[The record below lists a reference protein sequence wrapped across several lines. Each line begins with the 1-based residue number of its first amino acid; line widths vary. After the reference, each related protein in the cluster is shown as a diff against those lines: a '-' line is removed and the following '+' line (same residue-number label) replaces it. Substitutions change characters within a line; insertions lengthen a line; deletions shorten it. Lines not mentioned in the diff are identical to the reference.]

1 MTDKDRSFLEELAL
15 MAMAGGGGALDEA
28 TFGAA
33 KKDKILG
40 YENPLAEKLKGL
52 EEEAPLSYGA
62 GQVGSYFTPVGGV
75 LNLTRLGGK
84 AAMKAGAKMP
94 KLIAELSKYAKLAPN
109 ASKKMQALSGAAR
122 GAGGGALEGVG
133 QAGIR
138 NALETGGGD
147 LDEAA
152 KQGVI
157 GGGLFGAASPLFRAA
172 GQRLYRDPRIFN
184 PAGNRKA
191 RLISDELLDEGVWG
205 GEDALRKYATG
216 QKDKYNALLQP
227 KRDAL
232 APEKA
237 DIDEI
242 FRFYEE
248 AKEPFTR
255 TRQLR
260 RQLDEEQANL
270 FKKYANDPSWEGIQK
285 YQKGI
290 NEFLSPL
297 SPAQKTTAIA
307 GAGDAS
313 VSAANQ
319 AAGLMK
325 GSIQKAEKNALV
337 KRFGQT
343 AKADLK
349 AANKAYSKGSELERS
364 LDRARGVQNPLDA
377 NIGPYGAGVIVGGGD
392 QGKIAAMLGTVGAM
406 TGLKSLAGRTGSGV
420 ALNKMARSPEQTAS
434 KIAAGLRGAYRPTA
448 EEQKAQKE
456 AEQENPYLKY
466 IKEPQLDEEE
476 NPYMRFIK

>member
-1 MTDKDRSFLEELAL
+1 MTPKDRGLLEELAM
-15 MAMAGGGGALDEA
+15 MALAAGGGAADEL

-33 KKDKILG
+33 AKDKIFG
-40 YENPLAEKLKGL
+40 YDNPIADDLKEL
-52 EEEAPLSYGA
+52 KEDSPLSYGA
-62 GQVGSYFTPVGGV
+62 GQVGSYFVPGGGV
-75 LNLTRLGGK
+75 LGLTKGAGK
-84 AAMKAGAKMP
+84 LATKAGAKMP
-94 KLIAELSKYAKLAPN
+94 KMLADLSKYLTLAPN
-109 ASKKMQALSGAAR
+109 ASKKMQALSGTLR
-122 GAGGGALEGVG
+122 GAGGGALESGG
-133 QAGIR
+133 QAAIR
-138 NALETGGGD
+138 NLLDTGGGD
-147 LDEAA
+147 VNESIKEGL
-152 KQGVI
+152 I
-157 GGGLFGAASPLFRAA
+157 GGGAFGAASPLLRSAA
-172 GQRLYRDPRIFN
+172 QRLYRDPRIFN
-184 PAGNRKA
+184 PTGNRKA

-205 GEDALRKYATG
+205 GEDSLRKYASG

-227 KRDAL
+227 KRDAI

-270 FKKYANDPSWEGIQK
+270 FKKYANDPTWEGVQK

-343 AKADLK
+343 AKSDLR

-377 NIGPYGAGVIVGGGD
+377 NIGPYGAGVIIGGGD
-392 QGKIAAMLGTVGAM
+392 QGKVAAMLGTVGAM

-420 ALNKMARSPEQTAS
+420 ALNKMARSPERTAS
-434 KIAAGLRGAYRPTA
+434 KGAAMYRMLDRPEAGA
-448 EEQKAQKE
+448 KE
-456 AEQENPYLKY
+456 LEQENPYLKY
-466 IKEPQLDEEE
+466 IKEPEMDEEE